1 MVTVNRAGEILFE
14 RIHGAGVD
22 GECEDE
28 DEQQL
33 HGETLAQ
40 DGREVKND
48 DDRCWAWVS
57 WSP

>member
-1 MVTVNRAGEILFE
+1 MFPMVAVNRAGEILFE

-33 HGETLAQ
+33 HGG
-40 DGREVKND
+40 DFGGG
-48 DDRCWAWVS
+48 WAGGKE
-57 WSP
+57 

>member
-1 MVTVNRAGEILFE
+1 MFPMVAVNRAGEILFE

-33 HGETLAQ
+33 HGGTLAE

-48 DDRCWAWVS
+48 E
-57 WSP
+57 